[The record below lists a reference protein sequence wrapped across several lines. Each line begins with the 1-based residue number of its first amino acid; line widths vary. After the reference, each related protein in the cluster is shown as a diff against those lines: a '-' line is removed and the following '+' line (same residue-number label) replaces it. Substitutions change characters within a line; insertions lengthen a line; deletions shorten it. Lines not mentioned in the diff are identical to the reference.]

1 MTHCV
6 VVQPDTSSLALAVAL
21 AASGVTVTVVDPSR
35 AARSEALSYR
45 GLLGS
50 GEAPI
55 EWTTGI
61 DAVERADLVL
71 VSGNLSDRTDVATRV
86 AHLVRSEQVILLT
99 PGGVGGALAFRTAL
113 QDNGSGLPIIAELP
127 GFPYLA
133 TLDNGILTIDVLK
146 QGIAIGVLPS
156 SETEAVRSR
165 FAEAIPGLLPASS
178 VLETGLKNTNVM
190 IHPAVTLLNAARVE
204 HGEIFH
210 FYREGIGPSAGRLID
225 AMDRER
231 RQLARALGVD
241 DAPIEALM
249 TRYYA
254 DDGMIGDSIYEQL
267 ATFEPFAAT
276 AGPAGFDHRY
286 VRDDIPFG
294 IAPMASIGRQIGV
307 PMPLTA
313 ALVDLWSILLAEDL
327 WRAGNTTER
336 MGIGEMTIA
345 QLQRVVTDGGGSG

>member
-1 MTHCV
+1 MAHCV

-21 AASGVTVTVVDPSR
+21 VASGMTVTVVDPSK
-35 AARSEALSYR
+35 AARSKALSYR

-55 EWTTGI
+55 EWATGI
-61 DAVERADLVL
+61 DAVARADIVV
-71 VSGNLSDRTDVATRV
+71 VSGNLSHRADVATSV
-86 AHLVRSEQVILLT
+86 AQLVRSEQIVLLT

-113 QDNGSGLPIIAELP
+113 REASGGMPIIAELP

-156 SETEAVRSR
+156 SATRAVRSR
-165 FAEAIPGLLPASS
+165 FAEAIPGLQPASS

-204 HGEIFH
+204 HGESFR
-210 FYREGIGPSAGRLID
+210 FYREGIGPSVGRLID

-231 RQLARALGVD
+231 QQLARALGID
-241 DAPIEALM
+241 DAPIEVLM
-249 TRYYA
+249 RQYYA

-307 PMPLTA
+307 PMSLTT
-313 ALVDLWSILLAEDL
+313 ALVDLWSVLLAEDL
-327 WRAGNTTER
+327 WSAGNTTER

-345 QLQRVVTDGGGSG
+345 QLQRFVTDGGGIH